1 MIYHVNERT
10 KKRTSPE
17 SLFCP
22 PHSSSLVFL
31 LRLGYCRAHPTQQ
44 IWTNFLRLSL
54 EIFVLFKYLMMCVAS
69 SMSTWLRIWPPW
81 KESKNPRKQPNCKSL
96 INKKQKLLHY
106 NKKLL
111 LHIPTYLSYIQ
122 KMNKNTNSSVSS
134 PRGKKIPKPSFA
146 GLPTI
151 KLKQSYYH
159 VYVDL

>member
-1 MIYHVNERT
+1 MNEQ
-10 KKRTSPE
+10 KKNKPWIFILPS
-17 SLFCP
+17 SFLLSCLFIEAWLLQGPSYPTNLNKFSSIVTGNLCP
-22 PHSSSLVFL
+22 FQVFDDVCSQFDVFL
-31 LRLGYCRAHPTQQ
+31 ALDLAP
-44 IWTNFLRLSL
+44 L
-54 EIFVLFKYLMMCVAS
+54 EG
-69 SMSTWLRIWPPW
+69 T
-81 KESKNPRKQPNCKSL
+81 ENPRKQPNCKSL
-96 INKKQKLLHY
+96 INKKLLHY

>member
-1 MIYHVNERT
+1 MIYHVNER

-31 LRLGYCRAHPTQQ
+31 LRLGYCRAHPTQ

-69 SMSTWLRIWPPW
+69 SMSSWLWIWPPW
-81 KESKNPRKQPNCKSL
+81 KEPKTPENNQIVKVSS
-96 INKKQKLLHY
+96 NKKLLHY

>member
-1 MIYHVNERT
+1 MIYHVNERKR
-10 KKRTSPE
+10 KKTSPE

-81 KESKNPRKQPNCKSL
+81 KEPKTPENNQIVK
-96 INKKQKLLHY
+96 
-106 NKKLL
+106 
-111 LHIPTYLSYIQ
+111 
-122 KMNKNTNSSVSS
+122 VSS
-134 PRGKKIPKPSFA
+134 TKNYSTTTRNYCYIYLHTCRIFRRWTKYKFLCQLTEREKIPKPSFA

>member
-1 MIYHVNERT
+1 MIYHVNER

-69 SMSTWLRIWPPW
+69 SMSSWLWIWPPW
-81 KESKNPRKQPNCKSL
+81 KEPKTPENNQIVKVSS
-96 INKKQKLLHY
+96 NKKLLHY

>member
-1 MIYHVNERT
+1 MIYHVNER
-10 KKRTSPE
+10 KKKNKPWIFI
-17 SLFCP
+17 LP
-22 PHSSSLVFL
+22 SSFL
-31 LRLGYCRAHPTQQ
+31 LSCLFIEAWLLQGPSYPTNLNKFSSIVTGNLCPFQVFDDVCSQ
-44 IWTNFLRLSL
+44 FDVDLASDLAPL
-54 EIFVLFKYLMMCVAS
+54 EG
-69 SMSTWLRIWPPW
+69 T
-81 KESKNPRKQPNCKSL
+81 ENPRKQPNCKSL